1 MALPIKTTIEDA
13 QKVVAYLKTK
23 PTGATVAE
31 AKAAIDT
38 RHLDPRKLR
47 ALETW
52 GLIKVEGDRLALT
65 DDGRILA
72 REPGRAAE
80 IFGRSID
87 RTRTYRAA
95 VEWAFHQGFDVL
107 DLNDTAA
114 HWHTHHSDELGTTN
128 ETSIKDAVTCFF
140 NLASG
145 AGLGSYVL
153 GRRGQPTRLELNK
166 AAVALL
172 VEAGPSVP
180 PVVPEAA
187 PADEGDGA
195 HVPDAET
202 DPAAPS
208 PTPPAPPA
216 PATEAEAVRVFI
228 AHGKNVALVDQVET
242 MLALAGMQSEVAEA
256 EESAAIPVPD
266 KVLGAMRRCTA
277 GVICVDADA
286 GQTEDGEFL
295 INQNVLIEI
304 GAAFVLYDKKV
315 VLLWDKRLKVPS
327 NLQGLYRCEYEGN
340 EVSWAAGVKLM
351 KAMANFRR

>member
-23 PTGATVAE
+23 PTGATVTD
-31 AKAAIDT
+31 AKAAIDS
-38 RHLDPRKLR
+38 RHLDPRKVR

-52 GLIKVEGDRLALT
+52 GLIKAEGDRLTLT
-65 DDGRILA
+65 EDGRVLA
-72 REPGRAAE
+72 REPERANE
-80 IFGRSID
+80 IYRRSID

-114 HWHTHHSDELGTTN
+114 HWHAHHGDELGTTN

-145 AGLGSYVL
+145 AGLGAYVL
-153 GRRGQPTRLELNK
+153 GRRGQATRLELNK
-166 AAVALL
+166 SALRQFI
-172 VEAGPSVP
+172 EAGPSAP
-180 PVVPEAA
+180 PVEPDNGDTGADPE
-187 PADEGDGA
+187 EGLEGEEPGTPEVLQGSSA
-195 HVPDAET
+195 QSSEPD
-202 DPAAPS
+202 
-208 PTPPAPPA
+208 
-216 PATEAEAVRVFI
+216 AVRVFI
-228 AHGKNVALVDQVET
+228 AHGKNTALVDQVET
-242 MLALAGMQSEVAEA
+242 MLTLAGMESEVAE
-256 EESAAIPVPD
+256 EEETAAIPVPD

-286 GQTEDGEFL
+286 GQTKDGEFL

-315 VLLWDKRLKVPS
+315 VLLWDKRLEVPS
-327 NLQGLYRCEYEGN
+327 NLQGLYRCEYEGD

-351 KAMANFRR
+351 KAMATFRR